1 MILPLLPLFLSVSA
15 LLFLGGMALLP
26 ARRTAGIS
34 LLYGAGVLTLLI
46 GWRATWPHHFEGLAV
61 AFLAMLLAAMLII
74 LTLHPRHNAL
84 PLLPTILLFLLLAYV
99 TDSAL
104 GLFLTLEIY
113 WVILALRSGQVHG
126 WECAVIGGGLLLF
139 GAALLFVRLGGTSF
153 ELLQRHLDDATT
165 LIAIAIALVGGL
177 VKVIAI
183 LLASRST
190 PMVGR

>member
-1 MILPLLPLFLSVSA
+1 MSALLPILLSASA
-15 LLFLGGMALLP
+15 LLFLLGLALLP
-26 ARRTAGIS
+26 TRRTVGIS

-46 GWRATWPHHFEGLAV
+46 GWRCTWPHHFEGLAV
-61 AFLAMLLAAMLII
+61 ALLAALLAVALII
-74 LTLHPRHNAL
+74 MARSPRTNAL
-84 PLLPTILLFLLLAYV
+84 SLLPTMLLFLLLACV

-113 WVILALRSGQVHG
+113 WVILALRSGQVRG
-126 WECAVIGGGLLLF
+126 WESAVIGGGLLLV

-177 VKVIAI
+177 VKIIAI
-183 LLASRST
+183 FLASRST
-190 PMVGR
+190 PAVPR